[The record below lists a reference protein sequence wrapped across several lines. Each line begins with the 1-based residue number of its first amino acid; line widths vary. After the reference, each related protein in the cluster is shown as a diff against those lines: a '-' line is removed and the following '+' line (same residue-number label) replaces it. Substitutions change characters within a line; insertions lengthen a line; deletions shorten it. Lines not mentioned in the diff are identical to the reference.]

1 MNIDKAIEI
10 LEELERHS
18 SLAFASAELDAIK
31 LGIEALK
38 FYKRLEHAAGDSYQY
53 LLPGETED

>member
-1 MNIDKAIEI
+1 MKLEKAIEI
-10 LEELERHS
+10 LEDIIHYVEPGDPPEEHN
-18 SLAFASAELDAIK
+18 AIK

-38 FYKRLEHAAGDSYQY
+38 MWQRWRSCFPPNNKR

>member
-1 MNIDKAIEI
+1 MNLGRAMTDLSIQ
-10 LEELERHS
+10 LEVKRQLGQPHQ
-18 SLAFASAELDAIK
+18 ADAIK

-38 FYKRLEHAAGDSYQY
+38 IVGFTRANNFRLPLG